1 MTIIWGDWYDSDT
14 KMLKL
19 LWEGIPNV
27 NIVHLTK
34 KWNSVMEKAVDLAI
48 SNEKDTLLICGHGTE
63 YGLLVPQSLT
73 EYAVHRMNVGLIQA
87 ERVVGIMCYGAEFA
101 KSVGLHGLFSSMFIS
116 NVNEAVDNSIF
127 TTRET
132 IHETNAV
139 ILGIINEYLANR
151 ITLDECLQKLQ
162 CETSANAVAEF
173 NASGMQVV

>member
-14 KMLKL
+14 KMLKV

-27 NIVHLTK
+27 NLVHLTK

-73 EYAVHRMNVGLIQA
+73 EYAVHQMNCGLIQA

-101 KSVGLHGLFSSMFIS
+101 NRVGLHGLFSSMFIS

-127 TTRET
+127 TTRQT
-132 IHETNAV
+132 IHETNAA
-139 ILGIINEYLANR
+139 IFGIINGYLSKKL
-151 ITLDECLQKLQ
+151 TLEECLYELR
-162 CETSANAVAEF
+162 CEASSNEVAMF
-173 NASGMQVV
+173 NASGVQSV